1 MMPLPAR
8 RAALGGMA
16 LALAVALAG
25 CDTPPVRKLEDA
37 LQDLQFLQSQRGEE
51 ISIHLTPVF
60 GANRVTAE
68 LI

>member
-1 MMPLPAR
+1 MMPLPTR

-37 LQDLQFLQSQRGEE
+37 LQDLQFKNRTRG
-51 ISIHLTPVF
+51 
-60 GANRVTAE
+60 
-68 LI
+68 